1 MPSKTKPKITLAQR
15 LSGIQQ
21 IILAEVRAAQHRLNQ
36 AVDAGDYTAIQNMLA
51 HFQRIMEMRQLSEK
65 LLDLARAEKAS
76 PPAPP
81 APRPASEP
89 TSIATPAPTKKVA
102 KPSTEKTPAKKPTA
116 KKPSTTAAKKS
127 ATPKQAAKQAARAN
141 ASVTTNAATP
151 STPGAPAGPGTS
163 EAAPA
168 PMKRRG
174 PTPTGLRTPERAFVL
189 PILQTLAEKGG
200 QADAA
205 SVVEGVLERM
215 RHQLKQSDFETTATS
230 DQPRWKVSL
239 YLARSAMVRQG
250 LLRNDT
256 PRGIWAISEQG
267 ERYLAE
273 HTS

>member
-51 HFQRIMEMRQLSEK
+51 HFQRIMEMRQLSQK

-81 APRPASEP
+81 APIPASEP
-89 TSIATPAPTKKVA
+89 TTIATPAPAKKEA
-102 KPSTEKTPAKKPTA
+102 KPSTLKTPAKKSSA

-151 STPGAPAGPGTS
+151 STPGAPAEPSTS

-168 PMKRRG
+168 PIKRRG

-189 PILQTLAEKGG
+189 PILQTLAEQGG

-205 SVVEGVLERM
+205 AVVEGVLERM
-215 RHQLKQSDFETTATS
+215 RDQLKQGDFETTATS

-250 LLRNDT
+250 LLRGDT